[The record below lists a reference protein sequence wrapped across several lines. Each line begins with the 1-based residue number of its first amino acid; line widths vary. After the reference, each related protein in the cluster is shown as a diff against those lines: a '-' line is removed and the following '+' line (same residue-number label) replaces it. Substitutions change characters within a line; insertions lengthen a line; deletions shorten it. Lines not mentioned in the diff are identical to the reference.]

1 MIWSSFRVHELRL
14 HCLPSMPSLVLQM
27 LHHLADFPRKLTQHS
42 HAVYEYVAC
51 PPVGYP
57 ELTDEIWCHRYY
69 LRNLCDAG
77 RFPEWPITDHVQ
89 LLQVCDVWPL
99 SWLLPP
105 SCVSQVP
112 DLAILKAAKQVQGS
126 VQCRADTH

>member
-1 MIWSSFRVHELRL
+1 
-14 HCLPSMPSLVLQM
+14 MPFLLLQM

-69 LRNLCDAG
+69 LRNLCDGG

-89 LLQVCDVWPL
+89 LLQVCSSWPL
-99 SWLLPP
+99 CRSYTLVL
-105 SCVSQVP
+105 CVSCGWPCCRVHGQVGVR
-112 DLAILKAAKQVQGS
+112 QRTVQS
-126 VQCRADTH
+126 